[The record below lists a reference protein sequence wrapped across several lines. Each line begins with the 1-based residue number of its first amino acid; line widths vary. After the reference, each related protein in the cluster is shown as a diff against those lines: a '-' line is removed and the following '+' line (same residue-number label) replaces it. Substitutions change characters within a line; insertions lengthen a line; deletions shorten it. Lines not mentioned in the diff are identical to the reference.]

1 MFFIRLSLI
10 QKSINET
17 VTLSANMPNTEGVR
31 ALHVASLHGNDD
43 IVKLLIRR
51 ANADPNV
58 KTRANSRTALHLACQ
73 YNNVEV

>member
-1 MFFIRLSLI
+1 
-10 QKSINET
+10 
-17 VTLSANMPNTEGVR
+17 MPNTEGVR